1 MSKLF
6 SGINM
11 HVPNKKNLKPNFWI
25 FFYLLL
31 NQRWVT
37 EVHLLSIYHIPG
49 FFSIHMNEVFL
60 NYLQNQ
66 NLIYNFLI
74 IFKLKFVL
82 SLPCRKFWKNNY
94 FLRKYEFTNQRK
106 FWLKVNKYEVWFLL
120 HWFDWNI
127 PGLLISFG

>member
-1 MSKLF
+1 
-6 SGINM
+6 
-11 HVPNKKNLKPNFWI
+11 
-25 FFYLLL
+25 
-31 NQRWVT
+31 
-37 EVHLLSIYHIPG
+37 
-49 FFSIHMNEVFL
+49 MNEVFL

-74 IFKLKFVL
+74 IFKLKYVL

-120 HWFDWNI
+120 QHNRASNQFWIRKGEKYVARKIGENA
-127 PGLLISFG
+127 LI

>member
-31 NQRWVT
+31 KSKMSYWCAFTLNIISR
-37 EVHLLSIYHIPG
+37 G

-74 IFKLKFVL
+74 IFKLKYVL

-127 PGLLISFG
+127 TGLLISFG